1 MEHIK
6 ITNTPY
12 DDVFRTLL
20 NDCSSLILPVI
31 NEMFGEHYS
40 GQETIIFSPNE
51 HFLNQ
56 QGGNEDER
64 ITDTSFKIEG
74 KCTKK
79 YNLLKAIKAARRSAA
94 TPAFLLCKKIVT
106 AAAKLCRVCPDGK
119 EYSPGGGINSTISLS
134 KA

>member
-1 MEHIK
+1 MEHNFIIPLK
-6 ITNTPY
+6 NCFYAFNGLTFFASAYTNNAARVP
-12 DDVFRTLL
+12 
-20 NDCSSLILPVI
+20 S
-31 NEMFGEHYS
+31 
-40 GQETIIFSPNE
+40 TIPAN
-51 HFLNQ
+51 
-56 QGGNEDER
+56 
-64 ITDTSFKIEG
+64 TSVG

-119 EYSPGGGINSTISLS
+119 DYSPGGGINSTISLS